1 MYRIF
6 VLTIICMACN
16 RGGKR
21 SQQPDADSLLF
32 FLKQRVNPL
41 LQNLE
46 TREAKRKLDSILPLV
61 KEKDNYVDMCSWLR
75 CMAVAYQLEN
85 KPDSAR
91 LYVDRALHLALEKD
105 TTQRQILAGKI
116 QTADIMGDQHLL
128 DSALRY
134 GREAY
139 FIAQKIDT
147 PGLPLI
153 CLNLYNI
160 YEKIGDLPMQKK
172 YLFEGFTRSTSPKH
186 KTVFA
191 TNISEYYDKLNEV
204 DSALIF
210 SQVLMR
216 DSSFSNPYYDAV
228 RHESLGALLSKK
240 GFLKEGLHY
249 QLKGMEISRQLGELN
264 AKAYFNVAATYR
276 KLGEFKKG
284 SALLDTALSFVL
296 QEKNPALQ
304 KKIWKAKAENLA
316 LQKKFE
322 PAYAALDSAFGYY
335 QKEVDSSIIGQA
347 RELEAKYSLLE
358 KDNQIKSLALSHQA
372 SERTRERQR
381 RAIVRIISG
390 AAILGLLLVWIW
402 RRKHYKRLI
411 REESL
416 RQQLLRGQIESHFL
430 YSSVSGLQRLIKK
443 GNIEGA
449 TEFIQ
454 RLARLFRLSLEN
466 ARQPFVP
473 LKNELE
479 ALEGYLQL
487 QQNIFSDQFDYRID
501 VEDVPDQEEILIPP
515 MLLQPFAENAILHG
529 FAGQK
534 EKGQISIHIKK
545 NHRALYCIIEDNGR
559 GFQGAECNNYQKR
572 PLSTVINQERL
583 QLLSRQTRTVAK
595 LTVVD
600 KKATA
605 GEPGVRVELIL
616 PYQTEA

>member
-46 TREAKRKLDSILPLV
+46 TREAKRKLDSILPLI

-390 AAILGLLLVWIW
+390 ATILGLLLVWIW